1 MNGPY
6 ALVLSFRGRRP
17 FGPPVPEAVH
27 AAFLDLARRAD
38 RALAATLHMPGHRL
52 RPYTLALLGPRAA
65 PTLRLRLSVLAP
77 ELFARFWECWD
88 RRGGLPLRLG
98 RAWLAPEKLHAQGPW
113 AGQTSWTALVDL
125 PAVRTVRLAFCTP
138 TTFRQGDLDTP
149 LPLPKLLF
157 ASLLAKWN
165 AASPFPLDLDPE
177 SFSRYVGVREARIR
191 TRRVWDGR
199 GHVWGFVG
207 SAEFVLR
214 RDAPV
219 ELRRGLATLA
229 AFAFYAGAGR
239 RTTHGL
245 GLTRLLHAA

>member
-6 ALVLSFRGRRP
+6 ALVVCFRSGRPLR
-17 FGPPVPEAVH
+17 PPVPEAIH

-38 RALAATLHMPGHRL
+38 RALAATLHMPGHRV
-52 RPYTLALLGPRAA
+52 RPYTLTLLGPRAA
-65 PTLRLRLSVLAP
+65 PSLRLRLSVLAP
-77 ELFARFWECWD
+77 ELFARFWERWE
-88 RRGGLPLRLG
+88 RRGGLPLRLDH
-98 RAWLAPEKLHAQGPW
+98 RWLAPEGVHTQGPW
-113 AGQTSWTALVDL
+113 AGQIPWNALAHL
-125 PAVRTVRLAFCTP
+125 PPVRTVRLAFCTP
-138 TTFRQGDLDTP
+138 TTFRQGDLDMP

-191 TRRVWDGR
+191 TCRVWDGR
-199 GHVWGFVG
+199 GSVWGFVG
-207 SAEFVLR
+207 TAEFVLR

-219 ELRRGLATLA
+219 ELRRALAMLAT
-229 AFAFYAGAGR
+229 FAFYAGAGR
-239 RTTHGL
+239 RTTHGF